1 MKKTKLGQVLIK
13 GLKEAISGPKILAL
27 DIETSPIVSYTWGL
41 FDQNVALNQVKED
54 WSVLAWCAKWVGE
67 KKIMY
72 MDQRKA
78 KEVRDD
84 KEILKAVWK
93 LLDEADIVLTQN
105 GKSFDVKKLNA
116 RFIINGMQP
125 PSSFK
130 QIDTLRLARKI
141 FGFTSNKLEYMSNKL
156 CLKYKKLK
164 VKKFQG
170 FELWSECLN
179 GNLEAWKQ
187 MERYNKMD
195 VLSLEEL
202 YRKLIPWETSIN
214 FNLYSRD
221 NVTRCTCGSSNFQK
235 NGYFYSAAGK
245 FQRYRCGDCG
255 AEIRDKQN
263 LLSKSKKKSLKTLD
277 N

>member
-1 MKKTKLGQVLIK
+1 MKKH
-13 GLKEAISGPKILAL
+13 GPRILAL

-41 FDQNVALNQVKED
+41 FDQNVALNQIKED
-54 WSVLAWCAKWVGE
+54 WSVLAWCCKWVGE
-67 KKIMY
+67 KKILY

-78 KEVRDD
+78 KNVRDD
-84 KEILKAVWK
+84 KEILKAIWK

-105 GKSFDVKKLNA
+105 GKSFDIKKLNA
-116 RFIINGMQP
+116 RFIINGMRP

-141 FGFTSNKLEYMSNKL
+141 FGFTSNKLEYMSNTL

-170 FELWSECLN
+170 FELWSECLK
-179 GNLEAWKQ
+179 GNKEAWQQ

-202 YRKLIPWETSIN
+202 YEKLIPWETGIN

-221 NVTRCTCGSSNFQK
+221 NVTRCTCGSTNFMK
-235 NGYFYSAAGK
+235 NGYFYSASGK
-245 FQRYRCGDCG
+245 FQRYYCG
-255 AEIRDKQN
+255 ACGSEIRDKQN
-263 LLSKSKKKSLKTLD
+263 LFSKDKKKSLKVLD
-277 N
+277 K